1 MAKVQKR
8 AQEKP
13 SFSVPVE
20 LSDDSTDSDDKTEDG
35 ETEQTVSA
43 SKKSK
48 KDKKDKKKKNKKD
61 KGKVKNKSETQTTSK
76 PDDKANAVR
85 KPQVESPEAAEQRM
99 QKNAARRK
107 REAEKKQKQH
117 DAVRAEALEAK
128 AEGIQEAQRVLGTYN
143 PLV

>member
-20 LSDDSTDSDDKTEDG
+20 LSDDSTDSDDEAEDG
-35 ETEQTVSA
+35 EKEQTVSA

-48 KDKKDKKKKNKKD
+48 KDKKDRKKKKDKVKV
-61 KGKVKNKSETQTTSK
+61 KGKNETQTTSK
-76 PDDKANAVR
+76 LDDKENAVR

-107 REAEKKQKQH
+107 REAQKKQKQQ
-117 DAVRAEALEAK
+117 DAVRAEALEVK

-143 PLV
+143 PKLV